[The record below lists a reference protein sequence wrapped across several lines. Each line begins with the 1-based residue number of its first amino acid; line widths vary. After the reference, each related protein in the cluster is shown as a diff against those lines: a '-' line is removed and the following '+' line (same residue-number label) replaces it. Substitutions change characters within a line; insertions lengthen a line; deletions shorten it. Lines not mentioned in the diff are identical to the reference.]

1 MSGYRTTLWTMQA
14 DGPSLNTS
22 TTATSLIGTTNPKCT
37 LPSNAWPAV
46 GVEIVVRGSGHMSNI
61 VTTPGTFTLDVRFGS
76 TVVIN
81 GAAMQLSAT
90 AHTTLP
96 FNFELTGLLRTIG
109 AGTGGTLFPGGWA
122 ISDCLNPN
130 PASLPSEV
138 SPPVVGTGFD
148 TSTTQAVD
156 LFGTFSISNAN
167 NLFVLHKLSVDLLN
181 WYP

>member
-14 DGPSLNTS
+14 DGPSLTAS
-22 TTATSLIGTTNPKCT
+22 TTATSLIGTTNAKCN
-37 LPSNAWPAV
+37 LPSNAWPAL
-46 GVEIVVRGSGHMSNI
+46 GVEIVVRGMGHMSNI

-76 TVVIN
+76 IVVLN

-96 FNFELTGLLRTIG
+96 FNFEITGVLRTMG
-109 AGTGGTLFPGGWA
+109 SGTGGTLFPGGWA

-138 SPPVVGTGFD
+138 SPPVAGTGFD
-148 TSTTQAVD
+148 SGIVQTVD
-156 LFGTFSISNAN
+156 LFGTFSLNNA